1 MKKTRPLIIVLLLLV
16 ALAAVFNFVDTSN
29 NDKQSVNADYKN
41 TTYTMP
47 DGTLVSLVDGV
58 AETESAPG
66 SASKIITRYF
76 GNELFKDLNDDG
88 RDDVVFL
95 VTQEMGGSGTYFYVV
110 AVLNTENGYIGSHAL
125 LLGDRIAPQTIES
138 GPSKQIIV
146 NYADRAIDEPM
157 TTSPS
162 VGKSLRLILDIE
174 SMQFGEVANNFEG
187 EADPQRMTL
196 DMKTWVW
203 QKAEYNDGRTI
214 VPSTSGVFTLTLSND
229 GSVAIGTDCNNAG
242 GDYTAAGG
250 NITFTDIYA
259 TLMYCEGSQETEFL
273 QLLGDT
279 ATFHFTSR
287 GELVF
292 GLKYD
297 SGTVTFR

>member
-1 MKKTRPLIIVLLLLV
+1 MKKTWSLIIILVMLV
-16 ALAAVFNFVDTSN
+16 AFVIVFDFSDTSDDDN
-29 NDKQSVNADYKN
+29 QLANVDYKN
-41 TTYTMP
+41 ATYTMI
-47 DGTLVSLVDGV
+47 DGTSVTLVDGV
-58 AETESAPG
+58 AEKQLEM
-66 SASKIITRYF
+66 SASSVITRYF

-88 RDDVVFL
+88 RDDVVFIL
-95 VTQEMGGSGTYFYVV
+95 TQEMGGSGTYFYVV
-110 AVLNTENGYIGSHAL
+110 AALNTENGYVGSHAL

-138 GPSKQIIV
+138 GSGKQIIV

-157 TTSPS
+157 TTPPS
-162 VGKSLRLILDIE
+162 VGKSLRLILDVE

-203 QKAEYNDGRTI
+203 QKAEYNDDRTAA
-214 VPSTSGVFTLTLSND
+214 PSTPDVFTLAFSND
-229 GSVAIGTDCNNAG
+229 GSVAIRTDCNSAG
-242 GDYTAAGG
+242 GDYTAEGG
-250 NITFTDIYA
+250 NITFTGIYA
-259 TLMYCEGSQETEFL
+259 TLMYCEGSQEAEFL
-273 QLLGDT
+273 ELLGDT

-297 SGTVTFR
+297 GGTVTFR